1 MANQGKSKFQL
12 NKGTDR
18 EFDISKGHKHK
29 FDLTKEVDE
38 PEATPETNSDPEPTQ
53 GGQGKNKWVWIILAI
68 LVVGLLVWWLLPGD
82 GSGSETEGTPVD
94 TTQQTVDSISTPV
107 VPVQP
112 EVTEE
117 PEDTDGVNS
126 TPEPATQAEEVQS
139 QPQEQDQVHTQP
151 TPSVT
156 DNVSGDIE
164 AEALKVIRGEYGDGQ
179 VRKDKLGNRYEA
191 IQSRVNELKREGV
204 F

>member
-82 GSGSETEGTPVD
+82 GSSSETEGTPVD

-117 PEDTDGVNS
+117 TGDTDGVNS
-126 TPEPATQAEEVQS
+126 TSEPATQAEEVQS

-151 TPSVT
+151 TTSVT
-156 DNVSGDIE
+156 DNVSGDVE